1 MIVLYHKVHENNLKS
16 AMYPLLTLINFPLTT
31 FMKTCILTLIK
42 VRVLGVAPAF
52 LVASLSAGI

>member
-1 MIVLYHKVHENNLKS
+1 MTVLYHEVHENNLKS
-16 AMYPLLTLINFPLTT
+16 VLFPLLTLINFPRTT

-52 LVASLSAGI
+52 LVASLAAGV